1 MKRQVTP
8 WLLATSFCLSA
19 TPALASFNAGP
30 SGLPEGWALFRINEK
45 VAATQF
51 KLLDAPEQGVLH
63 AIAQNSM
70 AGIIRKQRV
79 DLAKTPLLCWQWKI
93 KSSVAKAD
101 LSTKAGDDY
110 AARLYVFYD
119 VPAKQLALSDR
130 VKIKLAK
137 SLYGAEIPTA
147 ALNYVWDNK
156 HAIGTM
162 RANAY
167 TDRTRLIV
175 LQSGNSKAGQWQREI
190 RDVRQD
196 YLAAFGSPAPDV
208 VGLAIATDTDNTQS
222 KAEAW
227 YQEPRFV
234 ANADQCP
241 SK

>member
-1 MKRQVTP
+1 MMKRLP
-8 WLLATSFCLSA
+8 RLLLAA
-19 TPALASFNAGP
+19 TLICPPLVAHASFKAGAD
-30 SGLPEGWALFRINEK
+30 GLPEGWKLFRINEK

-51 KLLDAPEQGVLH
+51 KLLAEPESAVLH
-63 AIAQNSM
+63 AVASNSM
-70 AGIIRKQRV
+70 AGVIRKQRV
-79 DLAKTPLLCWQWKI
+79 DLDKTPLLCWRWKV
-93 KSSVAKAD
+93 KASVAKAD

-119 VPAKQLALSDR
+119 VPASQLAFSDR

-156 HAIGTM
+156 YTIGTM

-175 LQSGNSKAGQWQREI
+175 LQSGNSKAGQWQSE
-190 RDVRQD
+190 VRNVKQD
-196 YLAAFGSPAPDV
+196 YVAAFGSPAPDV

-222 KAEAW
+222 TAEAW

-234 ANADQCP
+234 AKADQC
-241 SK
+241 SSN